1 AVAAGRGYARS
12 MSGQPVLVRA
22 LLDPEVSPLTG
33 DGEIELIETHISW
46 VFLTRSRVYKVK
58 KPVNLGFLDFT
69 TLPRR
74 RAACEDEVRLNRRLA
89 PDVYGG
95 VVEIT
100 GWADRPPLAG
110 AGPALEVAVVMRRL
124 PSDRMLDHLVAASTV
139 EPALMDAIGATV
151 ARFHTD
157 AETGGEIDA
166 LGGIETVTR
175 NW

>member
-46 VFLTRSRVYKVK
+46 VFLTRGRVYKVK

-74 RAACEDEVRLNRRLA
+74 RGACADEVRLNRRLA
-89 PDVYGG
+89 PDVYED

-100 GWADRPPLAG
+100 GSAERPRLA
-110 AGPALEVAVVMRRL
+110 APRA
-124 PSDRMLDHLVAASTV
+124 PIHLT
-139 EPALMDAIGATV
+139 LLI
-151 ARFHTD
+151 R
-157 AETGGEIDA
+157 
-166 LGGIETVTR
+166 
-175 NW
+175 